1 MDKQELKFLER
12 EYEELY
18 LGQRKNEQHLYYAR
32 VGSVAAIIFIG
43 VSTIF
48 DNEFYRFFGTFGM
61 TMLNGVGGICI
72 VFTIISFL
80 PAYKRDNNFNWDI
93 IERKRKELDK
103 LRKKVKTK

>member
-18 LGQRKNEQHLYYAR
+18 LGQIKKEKNLYYAR
-32 VGSVAAIIFIG
+32 VGSVVAIIFIG

-48 DNEFYRFFGTFGM
+48 NNDFYRFFGTFGM

-80 PAYKRDNNFNWDI
+80 PAYKRDNKSKWDF
-93 IERKRKELDK
+93 IEMKRKELDE
-103 LRKKVKTK
+103 LKKKAKTK

>member
-1 MDKQELKFLER
+1 
-12 EYEELY
+12 
-18 LGQRKNEQHLYYAR
+18 
-32 VGSVAAIIFIG
+32 
-43 VSTIF
+43 
-48 DNEFYRFFGTFGM
+48 M

>member
-18 LGQRKNEQHLYYAR
+18 LGQIKKEKNLYYAR
-32 VGSVAAIIFIG
+32 VGSVIAIIFIG

-48 DNEFYRFFGTFGM
+48 NNDFYRFFGTFGM

-80 PAYKRDNNFNWDI
+80 PAYKRDNNFKWDL
-93 IERKRKELDK
+93 IERKRKELEK
-103 LRKKVKTK
+103 LRKQVKTK